1 MKQSR
6 FRTPSGL
13 ALILV
18 ACLGSCSMARAED
31 HHHDALAPL
40 PLHLDDYDAFVQKLA
55 AEVDGNEAAMAAK
68 LRTLGFSCTQ
78 VSKSVALECV
88 RFGCKKGII
97 GGSLLQWTVSRSVM
111 GIAETAFHGAAIN
124 YSWVVG
130 CYPLN
135 EIEEAQQR
143 FLSRYGQSQ

>member
-6 FRTPSGL
+6 LRTSSGL
-13 ALILV
+13 ALILLT
-18 ACLGSCSMARAED
+18 CLGSWSIARAGGVRND
-31 HHHDALAPL
+31 GLAPL

-55 AEVDGNEAAMAAK
+55 AEVDGNEAAMGAK

-78 VSKSVALECV
+78 VSKSVGLQCV

-111 GIAETAFHGAAIN
+111 EKTAFSGAAIN
-124 YSWVVG
+124 YSWLAD
-130 CYPLN
+130 CYPLSK
-135 EIEEAQQR
+135 IEEAQQR